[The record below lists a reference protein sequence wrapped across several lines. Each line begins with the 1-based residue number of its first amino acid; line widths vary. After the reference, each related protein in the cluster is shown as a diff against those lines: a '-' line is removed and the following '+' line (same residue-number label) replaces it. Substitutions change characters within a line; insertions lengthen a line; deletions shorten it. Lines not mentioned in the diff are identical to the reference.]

1 MTARWDPVA
10 EMRSL
15 RQAMNRLLDEPVVR
29 PVVPTRPALPVAYE
43 LGESADE
50 VRFSAAIPGI
60 DPSTLELTV
69 QRGVLSVRGQLSATM
84 TPEERARYRW
94 YHRGLPE
101 GQFSFSVALPA
112 EVDTGAAQAS
122 YENGILTVRLPKA
135 SAVKPKTIPV
145 KATTAR

>member
-15 RQAMNRLLDEPVVR
+15 RQAMNRLLDEPVM
-29 PVVPTRPALPVAYE
+29 PTRPALPVAYE

-69 QRGVLSVRGQLSATM
+69 QRGVLSVHGQLSATM

-135 SAVKPKTIPV
+135 SAVKPTTIPV
-145 KATTAR
+145 KAATAR